1 MGKILSKHIITS
13 IQVYNIVG
21 YSETKNNRKITFRR
35 YIDLYVRSQ
44 RCDEDGWGEKEEKK

>member
-21 YSETKNNRKITFRR
+21 YAETKNNRKITFWR

-44 RCDEDGWGEKEEKK
+44 RCDEDGGGEKEEKK